1 MKYILNDNVSVE
13 QYHKKDSKLLWI
25 VLYSGKLDDSEKVF
39 KTKEEALE
47 FINKDLG
54 DIYDDELAPEDRKF
68 SDGKKY
74 LYEEP
79 SQFIFD
85 TVKDDRVLLNE
96 GDYIIK
102 VKKKYNMIKDI
113 VTVLSNQE
121 FNVLF
126 RMIDIEIN

>member
-1 MKYILNDNVSVE
+1 MKYILNDIVNIE
-13 QYHKKDSKLLWI
+13 QYHEKNSKLPWI
-25 VLYSGKLDDSEKVF
+25 ILYSGNIQDEEKVF
-39 KTKEEALE
+39 KTKEEALN

-54 DIYDDELAPEDRKF
+54 DIYDDELAPDDRKF
-68 SDGKKY
+68 SNGKRY

-96 GDYIIK
+96 GDYIFR
-102 VKKKYNMIKDI
+102 VKKKNNMIRDI

-126 RMIDIEIN
+126 RTIDIIK